1 MVKLRVSAH
10 NSSLTDG
17 VLEESPTK
25 MRGTGTLRSLRVS
38 ARSLVFSPQVGTS
51 SPKPSISHAA
61 RRLPRV
67 DMSSR
72 SNLPSPFAAVLPAAS
87 RVLRNIRA
95 AAAVVEITD
104 LPVAQAQRQ
113 LPRDSAI
120 REFRNTWHSPRSS
133 DQGSSETSS
142 NSSQLGSPLRPSRIP
157 APRRVVSG
165 RPWPP
170 ELELPRE
177 RLEDIACVTCELTAS
192 ADELLGPHGQPM
204 ALTAAPPIVEPPLP
218 QRPPFPPVL
227 PPPAPPILEAV
238 VPPHQAQPPPRRRSP
253 RRTSSLPPPAPTETP
268 LIVDEAELA
277 DAAATT
283 AQVMRV
289 DLKRD
294 LFCFERA
301 DEALQLGEKVLAHVS
316 AAAAGA
322 NAISEAEVWRELL
335 AGAPGRSVAGSA
347 LVPRTPDLSSMRL
360 DASERTARTLELALA
375 AEALRGLLRVS
386 ICDENDLRLVRRV
399 VAESRRFFTS
409 LRRAADDR
417 GVQPSELWRAL
428 ELLSS

>member
-1 MVKLRVSAH
+1 MVKLRGSAH
-10 NSSLTDG
+10 HVSIRDG

-25 MRGTGTLRSLRVS
+25 MRGKGTLRSLRVS
-38 ARSLVFSPQVGTS
+38 ARSLVCSPQAGTS

-87 RVLRNIRA
+87 RVLRSIRA
-95 AAAVVEITD
+95 AAAHEITD

-113 LPRDSAI
+113 LPRASAI

-142 NSSQLGSPLRPSRIP
+142 NSSQIGSPLRPSRIP
-157 APRRVVSG
+157 ALRRVVSG

-177 RLEDIACVTCELTAS
+177 RLEDIACVTCELTTN
-192 ADELLGPHGQPM
+192 ADELFGPHGQPM
-204 ALTAAPPIVEPPLP
+204 ELTAAPSIVQPPRPPL
-218 QRPPFPPVL
+218 PPFPP
-227 PPPAPPILEAV
+227 PRAPPILAAV
-238 VPPHQAQPPPRRRSP
+238 IPPQQAQSPPRRRSP
-253 RRTSSLPPPAPTETP
+253 RRASSPPPPAPTETP
-268 LIVDEAELA
+268 HLIVDEAELA

-283 AQVMRV
+283 AQMMRV
-289 DLKRD
+289 DFKRD
-294 LFCFERA
+294 QFCFERA
-301 DEALQLGEKVLAHVS
+301 DEALQLGEKVLAHIS

-335 AGAPGRSVAGSA
+335 ASAPGRSVAGSA

-360 DASERTARTLELALA
+360 DASERTASTLELALA

-399 VAESRRFFTS
+399 VAESRHFFTS
-409 LRRAADDR
+409 LRHAADDR

-428 ELLSS
+428 ELWGS

>member
-1 MVKLRVSAH
+1 MVKLRGSAPHVSIR
-10 NSSLTDG
+10 DG

-25 MRGTGTLRSLRVS
+25 MRGKGTLRSLRVS
-38 ARSLVFSPQVGTS
+38 ARSLVCSPQAGTS

-67 DMSSR
+67 DMTSR

-87 RVLRNIRA
+87 RVLRSIRA
-95 AAAVVEITD
+95 AAAHEITD

-113 LPRDSAI
+113 LPRASAI

-142 NSSQLGSPLRPSRIP
+142 NSSQIGSPLRPSRIP
-157 APRRVVSG
+157 ALRRVVSG

-177 RLEDIACVTCELTAS
+177 RLEDIACVTCELTTS
-192 ADELLGPHGQPM
+192 ADELFGPHGQPM
-204 ALTAAPPIVEPPLP
+204 ELTAAPSIVQPPRPPL
-218 QRPPFPPVL
+218 PPFPP
-227 PPPAPPILEAV
+227 PRAPPILAAV
-238 VPPHQAQPPPRRRSP
+238 VPPQQAQSPPRRRSP
-253 RRTSSLPPPAPTETP
+253 RRASSPPPPAPTETP
-268 LIVDEAELA
+268 HLIVDEAELA

-283 AQVMRV
+283 AQMMRV

-294 LFCFERA
+294 QFCFERA
-301 DEALQLGEKVLAHVS
+301 DEALQLGEKVLAHIS

-335 AGAPGRSVAGSA
+335 ASAPGRSVAGSA

-360 DASERTARTLELALA
+360 DASERTASTLELALA

-399 VAESRRFFTS
+399 VAESRHFFTS

-428 ELLSS
+428 ELWGS

>member
-1 MVKLRVSAH
+1 MVKLRGSAH
-10 NSSLTDG
+10 HVGIRDG

-25 MRGTGTLRSLRVS
+25 MRGKGTLRSLRVS
-38 ARSLVFSPQVGTS
+38 ARSLVCSPQAGTS

-67 DMSSR
+67 DMTSR

-87 RVLRNIRA
+87 RVLRSIRA
-95 AAAVVEITD
+95 AAAHEITD

-113 LPRDSAI
+113 LPHASAI

-142 NSSQLGSPLRPSRIP
+142 NSSQIGSPLRPSRIP
-157 APRRVVSG
+157 ALRRVVSG

-177 RLEDIACVTCELTAS
+177 RLEDIACVTCELTTS
-192 ADELLGPHGQPM
+192 ADELFGPHGQPM
-204 ALTAAPPIVEPPLP
+204 ELTAAPSIVQPPRPPL
-218 QRPPFPPVL
+218 PPFPP
-227 PPPAPPILEAV
+227 PRAPPILAAV
-238 VPPHQAQPPPRRRSP
+238 VPPQQAQSPPRRRSP
-253 RRTSSLPPPAPTETP
+253 RRASSPPPPAPTETP
-268 LIVDEAELA
+268 HLIVDEAELA

-283 AQVMRV
+283 AQMMRV

-294 LFCFERA
+294 QFCFERA
-301 DEALQLGEKVLAHVS
+301 DEALQLGEKVLAHIS

-335 AGAPGRSVAGSA
+335 ASAPGRSVAGSA

-360 DASERTARTLELALA
+360 DASERTASTLELALA

-399 VAESRRFFTS
+399 VAESRHFFTS

-428 ELLSS
+428 ELWGS

>member
-1 MVKLRVSAH
+1 MVKLRGSAH
-10 NSSLTDG
+10 HVSIRDG

-25 MRGTGTLRSLRVS
+25 MRGKGTLRSLRVS
-38 ARSLVFSPQVGTS
+38 ARSLVCSPQAGTS

-67 DMSSR
+67 DMTSR

-87 RVLRNIRA
+87 RVLRSIRA
-95 AAAVVEITD
+95 AAAHEITD

-113 LPRDSAI
+113 LPHASAI

-142 NSSQLGSPLRPSRIP
+142 NSSQIGSPLRPSRIP
-157 APRRVVSG
+157 ALRRVVSG

-177 RLEDIACVTCELTAS
+177 RLEDIACVTCELTTS
-192 ADELLGPHGQPM
+192 ADELFGPHGQPM
-204 ALTAAPPIVEPPLP
+204 ELTAAPSIVQPPRPPL
-218 QRPPFPPVL
+218 PPFPP
-227 PPPAPPILEAV
+227 PRAPPILAAV
-238 VPPHQAQPPPRRRSP
+238 VPPQQAQSPPRRRSP
-253 RRTSSLPPPAPTETP
+253 RRASSPPPPAPTETP
-268 LIVDEAELA
+268 HLIVDEAELA

-283 AQVMRV
+283 AQMMRV

-294 LFCFERA
+294 QFCFERA
-301 DEALQLGEKVLAHVS
+301 DEALQLGEKVLAHIS

-335 AGAPGRSVAGSA
+335 ASAPGRSVAGSA

-360 DASERTARTLELALA
+360 DASERTASTLELALA

-399 VAESRRFFTS
+399 VAESRHFFTS

-428 ELLSS
+428 ELWGS

>member
-1 MVKLRVSAH
+1 MVKLRGSAH
-10 NSSLTDG
+10 HVSIRDG

-25 MRGTGTLRSLRVS
+25 MRGKGTLRSLRVS
-38 ARSLVFSPQVGTS
+38 ARSLVCSPQAGTS

-67 DMSSR
+67 DMTSR

-87 RVLRNIRA
+87 RVLRSIRA
-95 AAAVVEITD
+95 AAAHEITD

-113 LPRDSAI
+113 LPRASAI

-142 NSSQLGSPLRPSRIP
+142 NSSQIGSPLRPSRIP
-157 APRRVVSG
+157 ALRRVVSG

-177 RLEDIACVTCELTAS
+177 RLEDIACVTCELTTS
-192 ADELLGPHGQPM
+192 ADELFGPHGQPM
-204 ALTAAPPIVEPPLP
+204 ELTAAPSIVQPPRPPL
-218 QRPPFPPVL
+218 PPFPP
-227 PPPAPPILEAV
+227 PRAPPILAAV
-238 VPPHQAQPPPRRRSP
+238 IPPQQAQSPPRRRSP
-253 RRTSSLPPPAPTETP
+253 RRASSPPPPAPTETP
-268 LIVDEAELA
+268 HLIVDEAELA

-283 AQVMRV
+283 AQMMRV

-294 LFCFERA
+294 QFCFERA
-301 DEALQLGEKVLAHVS
+301 DEALQLGEKVLAHIS

-335 AGAPGRSVAGSA
+335 ASAPGRSVAGSA

-360 DASERTARTLELALA
+360 DASERTASTLELALA

-399 VAESRRFFTS
+399 VAESRHFFTS

-428 ELLSS
+428 DLWGS

>member
-1 MVKLRVSAH
+1 MVKLRGSALHVS
-10 NSSLTDG
+10 LRDG

-25 MRGTGTLRSLRVS
+25 MRGKGTLRSLRVS
-38 ARSLVFSPQVGTS
+38 ARSLVCSPQAGTS

-95 AAAVVEITD
+95 AAAAVEITD
-104 LPVAQAQRQ
+104 LPVPQAQRQ
-113 LPRDSAI
+113 LPRASAI

-142 NSSQLGSPLRPSRIP
+142 NSSQIGSPLRPSRIP
-157 APRRVVSG
+157 ALRRVVSG

-177 RLEDIACVTCELTAS
+177 RLDDIACVTCELATS
-192 ADELLGPHGQPM
+192 ADELFGPHGQPM
-204 ALTAAPPIVEPPLP
+204 ALTAAPPIVQPPRPPL
-218 QRPPFPPVL
+218 PPFPP
-227 PPPAPPILEAV
+227 PRAPPILAAV
-238 VPPHQAQPPPRRRSP
+238 VPPQQAQSPPRRRSP
-253 RRTSSLPPPAPTETP
+253 RRASSPPPPAPTETP
-268 LIVDEAELA
+268 LLIVDEVELA

-283 AQVMRV
+283 AQMMRV

-294 LFCFERA
+294 QFCFERA

-360 DASERTARTLELALA
+360 DASERTASTLELALA

-399 VAESRRFFTS
+399 VAESRHFFTS
-409 LRRAADDR
+409 LRHAADDR

-428 ELLSS
+428 ELWGS

>member
-1 MVKLRVSAH
+1 MVKLRGSAH
-10 NSSLTDG
+10 HVSIRDG

-25 MRGTGTLRSLRVS
+25 MRGKGTLRSLRVS
-38 ARSLVFSPQVGTS
+38 ARSLVCSPQAGTS

-67 DMSSR
+67 DMTSR

-87 RVLRNIRA
+87 RVLRSIRA
-95 AAAVVEITD
+95 AAAHEITD

-113 LPRDSAI
+113 LPRASAI

-142 NSSQLGSPLRPSRIP
+142 NSSQIGSPLRPSRIP
-157 APRRVVSG
+157 ALRRVVSG

-177 RLEDIACVTCELTAS
+177 RLEDIACVTCELTTS
-192 ADELLGPHGQPM
+192 ADELFGPHGQPM
-204 ALTAAPPIVEPPLP
+204 ELTAAPSIVQPPRPPL
-218 QRPPFPPVL
+218 PPFPP
-227 PPPAPPILEAV
+227 PRAPPILAAV
-238 VPPHQAQPPPRRRSP
+238 VPPQQAQSPPRRRSP
-253 RRTSSLPPPAPTETP
+253 RRASSPPPPATTETP
-268 LIVDEAELA
+268 HLIVDEAELA

-283 AQVMRV
+283 AQMMRV

-294 LFCFERA
+294 QFCFERA
-301 DEALQLGEKVLAHVS
+301 DEALQLGEKVLAHIS

-335 AGAPGRSVAGSA
+335 ASAPGRSVAGSA

-360 DASERTARTLELALA
+360 DASERTASTLELALA

-399 VAESRRFFTS
+399 VAESRHFFTS

-428 ELLSS
+428 ELWGS

>member
-1 MVKLRVSAH
+1 MVKLRGSAH
-10 NSSLTDG
+10 HVSIRDG

-25 MRGTGTLRSLRVS
+25 MRGKGTLRSLRVS
-38 ARSLVFSPQVGTS
+38 ARSLVCSPQAGTS

-67 DMSSR
+67 DMTSR

-95 AAAVVEITD
+95 AAAAVEITD
-104 LPVAQAQRQ
+104 LPQAQRQ
-113 LPRDSAI
+113 LPRASAI

-142 NSSQLGSPLRPSRIP
+142 NSSQIGSPLRPSRIP
-157 APRRVVSG
+157 ALRRVVSG

-177 RLEDIACVTCELTAS
+177 RLEDIACVTCELTTN
-192 ADELLGPHGQPM
+192 ADELFGPHGQPM
-204 ALTAAPPIVEPPLP
+204 ELTAAPSIVQPPRPPL
-218 QRPPFPPVL
+218 PPFPP
-227 PPPAPPILEAV
+227 PRAPPILAAV
-238 VPPHQAQPPPRRRSP
+238 VPPQQAQSPPRRRSP
-253 RRTSSLPPPAPTETP
+253 RRASSPPPPATTETP
-268 LIVDEAELA
+268 HLIVDEAELA

-283 AQVMRV
+283 AQMMRV

-294 LFCFERA
+294 QFCFERA
-301 DEALQLGEKVLAHVS
+301 DEALQLGEKVLAHIS

-335 AGAPGRSVAGSA
+335 ASAPGRSVAGSA

-360 DASERTARTLELALA
+360 DASERTASTLELALA

-399 VAESRRFFTS
+399 VAESRHFFTS

-428 ELLSS
+428 ELWGS

>member
-1 MVKLRVSAH
+1 MVKLRGSAH
-10 NSSLTDG
+10 HVSIRDG

-25 MRGTGTLRSLRVS
+25 MRGKGTLRSLRVS
-38 ARSLVFSPQVGTS
+38 ARSLVCSPQAGTS

-67 DMSSR
+67 DMTSR

-87 RVLRNIRA
+87 RVLRSIRA
-95 AAAVVEITD
+95 AAAHEITD

-113 LPRDSAI
+113 LPRASAI

-142 NSSQLGSPLRPSRIP
+142 NSSQIGSPLRPSRIP
-157 APRRVVSG
+157 ALRRVVSG

-177 RLEDIACVTCELTAS
+177 RLEDIACVTCELTTN
-192 ADELLGPHGQPM
+192 ADELFGPHGQPM
-204 ALTAAPPIVEPPLP
+204 ELTAAPSIVQPPRPPL
-218 QRPPFPPVL
+218 PPFPP
-227 PPPAPPILEAV
+227 PRAPPILAAV
-238 VPPHQAQPPPRRRSP
+238 VPPQQAQSPPRRRSP
-253 RRTSSLPPPAPTETP
+253 RRASSPPPPAPTETP
-268 LIVDEAELA
+268 HLIVDEAELA

-283 AQVMRV
+283 AQMMRV

-294 LFCFERA
+294 QFCFERA
-301 DEALQLGEKVLAHVS
+301 DEALQLGEKVLAHIS

-335 AGAPGRSVAGSA
+335 ASAPGRSVAGSA

-360 DASERTARTLELALA
+360 DASERTASTLELALA

-399 VAESRRFFTS
+399 VAESRHFFTS

-428 ELLSS
+428 ELWGS

>member
-1 MVKLRVSAH
+1 MVKLRGSAH
-10 NSSLTDG
+10 HVSIRDG

-25 MRGTGTLRSLRVS
+25 MRGKGTLRSLRVS
-38 ARSLVFSPQVGTS
+38 ARSLVCSPQAGTS

-67 DMSSR
+67 DMTSR

-87 RVLRNIRA
+87 RVLRSIRA
-95 AAAVVEITD
+95 AAAHEITD

-113 LPRDSAI
+113 LPRASAI

-142 NSSQLGSPLRPSRIP
+142 NSSQIGSPLRPSRIP
-157 APRRVVSG
+157 ALRRVVSG

-177 RLEDIACVTCELTAS
+177 RLEDIACVTCELTTN
-192 ADELLGPHGQPM
+192 ADELFGPHGQPM
-204 ALTAAPPIVEPPLP
+204 ELTAAPSIVQPPRPPL
-218 QRPPFPPVL
+218 PPFPP
-227 PPPAPPILEAV
+227 PRAPPILAAV
-238 VPPHQAQPPPRRRSP
+238 VPPQQAQSPPRRRSP
-253 RRTSSLPPPAPTETP
+253 RRASSPPPPAPTETP
-268 LIVDEAELA
+268 LLIVDEVELA

-283 AQVMRV
+283 AQMMRV

-294 LFCFERA
+294 QFCFERA
-301 DEALQLGEKVLAHVS
+301 DEALQLGEKVLAHIS

-360 DASERTARTLELALA
+360 DASERTASTLELALA

-399 VAESRRFFTS
+399 VAESRHFFTS

-428 ELLSS
+428 ELWGS

>member
-1 MVKLRVSAH
+1 MVKLRGSAH
-10 NSSLTDG
+10 HVSIRDG

-25 MRGTGTLRSLRVS
+25 MRGKGTLRSLRVS
-38 ARSLVFSPQVGTS
+38 ARSLVCSPQAGTS

-67 DMSSR
+67 DMTSR

-87 RVLRNIRA
+87 RVLRSIRA
-95 AAAVVEITD
+95 AAAHEITD

-113 LPRDSAI
+113 LPRASAI

-142 NSSQLGSPLRPSRIP
+142 NSSQIGSPLRPSRIP
-157 APRRVVSG
+157 ALRRVVSG

-177 RLEDIACVTCELTAS
+177 RLEDIACVTCELTTN
-192 ADELLGPHGQPM
+192 ADELFGPHGQPM
-204 ALTAAPPIVEPPLP
+204 ELTAAPSIVQPPRPPL
-218 QRPPFPPVL
+218 PPFPP
-227 PPPAPPILEAV
+227 PRAPPILAAV
-238 VPPHQAQPPPRRRSP
+238 VPPQQAQSPPRRRSP
-253 RRTSSLPPPAPTETP
+253 RRASSPPPPATTETP
-268 LIVDEAELA
+268 HLIVDEAELA

-283 AQVMRV
+283 AQMMRV

-294 LFCFERA
+294 QFCFERA
-301 DEALQLGEKVLAHVS
+301 DEALQLGEKVLAHIS

-335 AGAPGRSVAGSA
+335 ASAPGRSVAGSA

-360 DASERTARTLELALA
+360 DASERTASTLELALA

-399 VAESRRFFTS
+399 VAESRHFFTS

-428 ELLSS
+428 ELWGS

>member
-1 MVKLRVSAH
+1 MVKLRGSAH
-10 NSSLTDG
+10 HVSIRDG

-25 MRGTGTLRSLRVS
+25 MRGKGTLRSLRVS
-38 ARSLVFSPQVGTS
+38 ARSLVCSPQAGTS

-67 DMSSR
+67 DMTSR

-87 RVLRNIRA
+87 RVLRSIRA
-95 AAAVVEITD
+95 AAAHEITD

-113 LPRDSAI
+113 LPRASAI

-142 NSSQLGSPLRPSRIP
+142 NSSQIGSPLRPSRIP
-157 APRRVVSG
+157 ALRRVVSG

-177 RLEDIACVTCELTAS
+177 RLEDIACVTCELTTS
-192 ADELLGPHGQPM
+192 ADELFGPHGQPM
-204 ALTAAPPIVEPPLP
+204 ELTAAPSIVQPPRPPL
-218 QRPPFPPVL
+218 PPFPP
-227 PPPAPPILEAV
+227 PRAPPILAAV
-238 VPPHQAQPPPRRRSP
+238 VPPQQAQSPPRRRSP
-253 RRTSSLPPPAPTETP
+253 RRASSPPPPAPTETP
-268 LIVDEAELA
+268 HLIVDEAELA

-283 AQVMRV
+283 AQMMRV

-294 LFCFERA
+294 QFCFERA
-301 DEALQLGEKVLAHVS
+301 DEALQLGEKVLAHIS

-335 AGAPGRSVAGSA
+335 ASAPGRSVAGSA

-360 DASERTARTLELALA
+360 DASERTASTLELALA

-399 VAESRRFFTS
+399 VAESRHFFTS

-428 ELLSS
+428 ELWGS